1 MNCINCGK
9 EHIGL
14 SNICD
19 ECGKMLRGATM
30 KVFIIL
36 MLLVLPANASCIC
49 PDGTV
54 SQTEEELVQEK
65 QDLEIRLH
73 NMSVMNQRA
82 EAGLRQ
88 EIAEKESAMNKI
100 LLKKV
105 VIDIKP
111 VVYDDINWGNNIL
124 VEENVY

>member
-1 MNCINCGK
+1 
-9 EHIGL
+9 
-14 SNICD
+14 
-19 ECGKMLRGATM
+19 M
-30 KVFIIL
+30 KYLMFAFI
-36 MLLVLPANASCIC
+36 LLASPSHASCIC
-49 PDGTV
+49 PDGTE
-54 SQTEEELVQEK
+54 SKTEQELVQEK

-82 EAGLRQ
+82 EASLRQ
-88 EIAEKESAMNKI
+88 EIAEKESAMNEI

-111 VVYDDINWGNNIL
+111 IVYEDINWGNNIL

>member
-1 MNCINCGK
+1 
-9 EHIGL
+9 
-14 SNICD
+14 
-19 ECGKMLRGATM
+19 M